1 MLFLTST
8 FACIIYGAALSTGV
22 SHIMQW
28 IFWALVV
35 GCDLHFYQTREP
47 KVMCSSKKQEL
58 IDNVL
63 VNNIFHLDN
72 DISVSRIWKS
82 KNQFD

>member
-1 MLFLTST
+1 MLFVSST
-8 FACIIYGAALSTGV
+8 FACIIYGEALSTGV

-47 KVMCSSKKQEL
+47 KVM
-58 IDNVL
+58 
-63 VNNIFHLDN
+63 FG
-72 DISVSRIWKS
+72 S
-82 KNQFD
+82 KNKNAWIMF